1 MALFNYATRE
11 LSAKIV
17 YYGPGLSGKTTNIEM
32 VHKMLRPEQKGRLI
46 SLPTQTDR
54 TLFFDFLPIELG
66 QIKGFKVRFHLYTVP
81 GQVFYNATRRLV
93 LQGVD
98 GVVFVADSQRE
109 MINGDMESLK
119 NLMDNLSAYGKKLE
133 DLPFVLQYN
142 KRDLRSAAPVAEL
155 DAALNSLHVPAFEAV
170 APTGKGVTETLVGIS
185 RMVFAHLRKT
195 LLMPGEMAAHDDI
208 GDIADARIRK
218 TFTTPPAE
226 PLEEITDIEEIHDVG
241 VAPPAVTPPAR
252 AKVPPPT
259 PIKVPPP
266 APAKAAPPPPV
277 KVTPPAPVKLTPPA
291 PVKLTPPAPVE
302 ERPQATVGEVDLEPT
317 SLRVREAAPPAW
329 FEDLSGIEE
338 EIPEKKPEQPPRAPV
353 EVAPPAPVE
362 ERPQA
367 TVGEVDLEPTSPR
380 VAAAAPPVGFEE
392 LSEIEVEIK
401 EKEPEPPPPPT
412 TRPFVA
418 VPVPP
423 RPSPPP
429 PSVVVSVTPPPPPP
443 SFTVSAD
450 SEGSGLTFLKFEAPY
465 VSPAGQAVLPALFI
479 DAAGNPV
486 RLRIRVTMDEG

>member
-46 SLPTQTDR
+46 SLPTETDR

-119 NLMDNLSAYGKKLE
+119 NLMDNLSSYGKKLE
-133 DLPFVLQYN
+133 ELPFVLQYN
-142 KRDLRSAAPVAEL
+142 KRDLRNSAPVAEL
-155 DAALNSLHVPAFEAV
+155 NTALNFQHVPTFEAV
-170 APTGKGVTETLVGIS
+170 APTGKGVIETLVGIS

-208 GDIADARIRK
+208 GDLADARIRK
-218 TFTTPPAE
+218 TFATQE
-226 PLEEITDIEEIHDVG
+226 DERLEEISDIEEIREEG
-241 VAPPAVTPPAR
+241 EEIR
-252 AKVPPPT
+252 A
-259 PIKVPPP
+259 
-266 APAKAAPPPPV
+266 AAPETAV
-277 KVTPPAPVKLTPPA
+277 A
-291 PVKLTPPAPVE
+291 
-302 ERPQATVGEVDLEPT
+302 EVDLKPT
-317 SLRVREAAPPAW
+317 SLRTSEPA
-329 FEDLSGIEE
+329 
-338 EIPEKKPEQPPRAPV
+338 IPAMV
-353 EVAPPAPVE
+353 
-362 ERPQA
+362 
-367 TVGEVDLEPTSPR
+367 
-380 VAAAAPPVGFEE
+380 FEE
-392 LSEIEVEIK
+392 LSEIEVEIP
-401 EKEPEPPPPPT
+401 EKGPEPPPPPA
-412 TRPFVA
+412 PPPPIA
-418 VPVPP
+418 VSVP
-423 RPSPPP
+423 RPPPPPPKPP
-429 PSVVVSVTPPPPPP
+429 PSVAVSAPPPPPPP

-450 SEGSGLTFLKFEAPY
+450 VEGSGLTFLKFEAPF
-465 VSPAGQAVLPALFI
+465 VSSDGQAVLPALFI

-486 RLRIRVTMDEG
+486 RLRIRVTMDGD

>member
-46 SLPTQTDR
+46 SLPTETDR

-119 NLMDNLSAYGKKLE
+119 NLMDNLSSYGKKLE

-142 KRDLRSAAPVAEL
+142 KRDLRNAASVAEL
-155 DAALNSLHVPAFEAV
+155 DTALNFLRVSTFEAV

-208 GDIADARIRK
+208 GDLADARIRK
-218 TFTTPPAE
+218 TFTTQPAE
-226 PLEEITDIEEIHDVG
+226 SLEEISDVEEIPEEG
-241 VAPPAVTPPAR
+241 EGAR
-252 AKVPPPT
+252 A
-259 PIKVPPP
+259 
-266 APAKAAPPPPV
+266 AAPEAAV
-277 KVTPPAPVKLTPPA
+277 A
-291 PVKLTPPAPVE
+291 
-302 ERPQATVGEVDLEPT
+302 EVDLDPT
-317 SLRVREAAPPAW
+317 SLRTPDAP
-329 FEDLSGIEE
+329 
-338 EIPEKKPEQPPRAPV
+338 KPTGV
-353 EVAPPAPVE
+353 
-362 ERPQA
+362 
-367 TVGEVDLEPTSPR
+367 
-380 VAAAAPPVGFEE
+380 FEE
-392 LSEIEVEIK
+392 LSEIEVEIP
-401 EKEPEPPPPPT
+401 EKGPEPPP
-412 TRPFVA
+412 RP
-418 VPVPP
+418 
-423 RPSPPP
+423 
-429 PSVVVSVTPPPPPP
+429 TPPPPVAVSVPRTPP
-443 SFTVSAD
+443 PPAFTVSAD
-450 SEGSGLTFLKFEAPY
+450 VDGSGLTFLKFEAPFI
-465 VSPAGQAVLPALFI
+465 SPDGQAVLPALFI

-486 RLRIRVTMDEG
+486 RLRIRVTMDGE